1 MLEIRSIST
10 TEVRAAGGSGD
21 ADPLRI
27 EGYASVFNQP
37 ARLPEFR
44 EVLKPGAFTRAVAQG
59 SDVVCLFNHDPNR
72 VLGRTKSG
80 TLRLRQD
87 AKGLHYTCDL
97 PNTQGA
103 RDLHESIKRGDISE
117 CSFAFKIPDGGQ
129 AWSEERDDDGTYYVL
144 RTLSDV
150 TVKDVSPV
158 TYPAYGGTNVSAR
171 SCTEVPAELRS
182 AVDAKNAALI
192 APPVVTPP
200 ADLSHATDEK
210 NANPPAEVRQ
220 MKDFEKRSVADS
232 IADAFS
238 YQNCIDEVGDALTAK
253 FPNPANSGPEGL
265 YAPSCGKYWQIETYE
280 DFVIV
285 CECGTSAK
293 FAIPYSYV
301 GDNIEFG
308 TPVAV
313 EETYV
318 PSERAAKQLVEYRKD
333 KAAFEKRAVCE
344 YCGNEECDCD
354 LEDMLDDEFD
364 ENSLRDKD
372 CAKMRTRVDASKLND
387 DQKGIVRGKIAK
399 AEAAYRSAYGDNLHK
414 AMGY

>member
-1 MLEIRSIST
+1 MLEIRSLPA

-37 ARLPEFR
+37 AQIPGAGGKPGFR
-44 EVLKPGAFTRAVAQG
+44 EVIKPGAFTRSTTQG
-59 SDVVCLFNHDPNR
+59 ADVVCLFNHDPNQ

-87 AKGLHYTCDL
+87 SKGLHYTCDL
-97 PNTQGA
+97 PNTQTA
-103 RDLHESIKRGDISE
+103 RDLHESISRGDISE

-129 AWSEERDDDGTYYVL
+129 EWSEERDADGVYFVQ
-144 RTLSDV
+144 RTISDV
-150 TVKDVSPV
+150 HVKDVSPV

-171 SCTEVPAELRS
+171 MESAEVPAELRS
-182 AVDAKNAALI
+182 AVDAKNAALA
-192 APPVVTPP
+192 APPAAASQDTP
-200 ADLSHATDEK
+200 AVI
-210 NANPPAEVRQ
+210 PPVQESK
-220 MKDFEKRSVADS
+220 MKDFEKRGVVDS
-232 IADAFS
+232 IADSYS
-238 YQNCIDEVGDALTAK
+238 YQDCIDEVGDALTAK
-253 FPNPANSGPEGL
+253 FPCPSNGAEGL

-285 CECGTSAK
+285 CECGTSVK

-318 PSERAAKQLVEYRKD
+318 PSERASAALIEFRKD
-333 KAAFEKRAVCE
+333 KAKFEKRSVCTE
-344 YCGNEECDCD
+344 CGMDECDCD
-354 LEDMLDDEFD
+354 LDDMLADGWDQ
-364 ENSLRDKD
+364 NSLKDKD
-372 CAKMRTRVDASKLND
+372 CTKMRARITASTKLD
-387 DQKGIVRGKIAK
+387 DKSKDVLNGKIQK
-399 AEAAYRSAYGDNLHK
+399 YESGVRSAGLDRLHK
-414 AMGY
+414 GMGY